1 MDKVKILAGLVPV
14 GNGQYIGTQ
23 KEWQRA
29 EELQE
34 QVDEMVECE
43 VDEILISNK

>member
-23 KEWQRA
+23 KEWRRA
-29 EELQE
+29 EELQGK
-34 QVDEMVECE
+34 VDEMVEDE
-43 VDEILISNK
+43 VDEIIFNK